1 MFNKK
6 RLKAKIVKNNQL
18 NVVHDSDLESLLK
31 SLNVY
36 NDVISSQK
44 KCLFCETIITLE
56 NITSIIPYEGAIEF
70 TCNNTKCQAKL
81 VGLE

>member
-18 NVVHDSDLESLLK
+18 NVVHDSDLENLLR

-36 NDVISSQK
+36 DAIMSGQK
-44 KCLFCETIITLE
+44 KCLFCETNITME
-56 NITSIIPYEGAIEF
+56 NILSIVPHKGTIEF
-70 TCNNTKCQAKL
+70 ICNNTKCQAKL